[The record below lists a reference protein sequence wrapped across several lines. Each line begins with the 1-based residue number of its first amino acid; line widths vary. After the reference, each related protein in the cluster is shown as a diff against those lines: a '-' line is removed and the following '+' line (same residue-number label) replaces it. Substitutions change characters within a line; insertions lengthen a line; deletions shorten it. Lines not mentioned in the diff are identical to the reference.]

1 MKTPRGVSAD
11 RLIRA
16 LDRLGYKVVRQK
28 GSHVRLRHEGP
39 PVHLITIPQHT
50 SLKIGTLHAI
60 SNRGCSDAVHHPRIA
75 DGMALNFLP

>member
-16 LDRLGYKVVRQK
+16 LERLGYKVVRQK

-50 SLKIGTLHAI
+50 SLRIGTLHAI
-60 SNRGCSDAVHHPRIA
+60 LAEVAQMQSITAESLAES
-75 DGMALNFLP
+75 L